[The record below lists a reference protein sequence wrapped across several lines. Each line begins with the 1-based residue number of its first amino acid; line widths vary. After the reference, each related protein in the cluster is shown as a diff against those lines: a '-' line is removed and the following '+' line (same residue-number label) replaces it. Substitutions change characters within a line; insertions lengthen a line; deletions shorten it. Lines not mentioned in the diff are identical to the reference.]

1 MEQRNDNKKGFA
13 GDEGKE
19 LEKFVAAQQHNYA
32 TALDEISSGRKQSHW
47 MWYIFPQLDGLGF
60 SEMAKR
66 YGIRDL
72 KQASA
77 YLKHPLLGSRLT
89 EISEALLTHE
99 ERSAHEIFG
108 SPDDL
113 KLRSSMSLFASVPS
127 APLVFQQVL
136 DKFFSG
142 HKDIKTLRILG
153 L

>member
-1 MEQRNDNKKGFA
+1 MENRNDNKKGVGA
-13 GDEGKE
+13 EEGQE
-19 LEKFVAAQQHNYA
+19 LEKFVAAQQHDYA
-32 TALDEISSGRKQSHW
+32 TALAEISSGRKRSHW

-60 SEMAKR
+60 SDMAKR

-89 EISEALLTHE
+89 EISEALLTLE
-99 ERSAHEIFG
+99 GVSASEIFG

-113 KLRSSMSLFASVPS
+113 KLRSSMSLFASVAG
-127 APLVFQQVL
+127 APGIFQQVL

>member
-1 MEQRNDNKKGFA
+1 MENRNDNKKGFT

-19 LEKFVAAQQHNYA
+19 LEKFVAAQQHDYA
-32 TALDEISSGRKQSHW
+32 TALAEIGSGRKRSHW

-60 SEMAKR
+60 SDMAKR

-89 EISEALLTHE
+89 EISEAVLRHKDL
-99 ERSAHEIFG
+99 SAYEIFG

-113 KLRSSMSLFASVPS
+113 KLRSSMSLFASVAS
-127 APLVFQQVL
+127 APGIFQQVI
-136 DKFFSG
+136 DQFFSG
-142 HKDIKTLRILG
+142 QKDIKTLCILG